1 MLAHELRAR
10 RPRPLWTGSY
20 RLRSP
25 DRPLVELVRATEP
38 MKDGEKAAGP
48 RTLAIDVGGSGLKMI
63 VLGPNGEPLNE
74 RHRERTPGL
83 ATPTEVLPILERM
96 VAAQPAFDRVAAG
109 FPGVVSNGVTLTAV
123 NLHPDWVGFDFA
135 RALESM
141 TGAPT
146 RLANDADVQG
156 LAVIEGSG
164 VELVLTLGTGLGS
177 GLYVDCKLVPNLEIA
192 HHVFRKGKTYEEM
205 LGNAALE
212 RLGRED
218 WTRRLE
224 EAVAQLE
231 ATFNYQRMF
240 IGGGNSR
247 KAGRANLPDNV
258 GIVSNIAGLLGC
270 IHLWESV
277 EGMRW

>member
-1 MLAHELRAR
+1 M
-10 RPRPLWTGSY
+10 WTGSY
-20 RLRSP
+20 RLWLP

-38 MKDGEKAAGP
+38 MKDGDMASGP
-48 RTLAIDVGGSGLKMI
+48 RTLAIDIGGSGLKMI
-63 VLGPNGEPLNE
+63 VLGPAGEPLNE

-83 ATPTEVLPILERM
+83 PTPAEILPILERM

-135 RALESM
+135 TALESM
-141 TGAPT
+141 TGAPA

-156 LAVIEGSG
+156 LAVIDGVG

-192 HHVFRKGKTYEEM
+192 HHVFRKGSTYEEM

-212 RLGRED
+212 RLGREK

-224 EAVAQLE
+224 EAVGQLE
-231 ATFNYQRMF
+231 ATFNYQRLF
-240 IGGGNSR
+240 IGGGNSG
-247 KAGRANLPDNV
+247 KAARASLPDNV

>member
-1 MLAHELRAR
+1 
-10 RPRPLWTGSY
+10 
-20 RLRSP
+20 
-25 DRPLVELVRATEP
+25 
-38 MKDGEKAAGP
+38 MKDGKKASGP
-48 RTLAIDVGGSGLKMI
+48 RTLAIDIGGSGLKMI
-63 VLGPNGEPLNE
+63 VLGPDGEPLNE

-83 ATPTEVLPILERM
+83 PTPTEILPILERM

-123 NLHPDWVGFDFA
+123 NLHRDWVGFDFA
-135 RALESM
+135 RALERM

-192 HHVFRKGKTYEEM
+192 HHVFRKGSTYEEM

-212 RLGRED
+212 RLGREK

-224 EAVAQLE
+224 EAVGQLE
-231 ATFNYQRMF
+231 ATFNYQRLF
-240 IGGGNSR
+240 IGGGNSG
-247 KAGRANLPDNV
+247 KAARASLPDNV